1 MNTHIYAI
9 KHSHHCNNVSAWRC
23 SQGHMSEQN
32 IQELNLRLYRLTAAQ
47 STSHMVALQMS
58 SWAPP
63 ACIYSVS
70 VCVCFRM
77 CDYVVR
83 ISTSEDNVNESWL
96 TLFPLAPSLFLSRG
110 RQRKAKSCHPSHR
123 EVCRNKDSN
132 SVCIFST
139 EFPRNAHLVAA
150 IWNFDAFIF
159 VI

>member
-1 MNTHIYAI
+1 MCQHGGVVRGTCPNRIFKSWIWGSTDWLLLKAHHTWW
-9 KHSHHCNNVSAWRC
+9 HSK
-23 SQGHMSEQN
+23 
-32 IQELNLRLYRLTAAQ
+32 
-47 STSHMVALQMS
+47 
-58 SWAPP
+58 WAPGLP
-63 ACIYSVS
+63 LHAYTLWVC

-150 IWNFDAFIF
+150 IWNFDAFSF